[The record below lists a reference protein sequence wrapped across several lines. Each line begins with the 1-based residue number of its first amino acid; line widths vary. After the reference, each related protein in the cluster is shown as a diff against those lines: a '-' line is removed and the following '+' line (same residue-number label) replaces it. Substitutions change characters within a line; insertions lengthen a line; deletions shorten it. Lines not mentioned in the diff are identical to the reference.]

1 MFKFET
7 KNALSGIFRLKIGKK
22 NYCDIC
28 YQHPRICRN
37 GKNCA
42 KKNIE
47 FETKMP
53 YLGIL
58 GRKFEKMLLYLK
70 SASSNLSKCKVS
82 VKIKNP

>member
-1 MFKFET
+1 M
-7 KNALSGIFRLKIGKK
+7 GIFRLKIGKK
-22 NYCDIC
+22 TIVIFGISILEFA
-28 YQHPRICRN
+28 QMQKIVQ
-37 GKNCA
+37 KNV
-42 KKNIE
+42 E

-82 VKIKNP
+82 GKIKNP